1 MRLRGTITLL
11 GTVTHTQLRATQ
23 RPTRLT
29 AGWAIALFCV
39 LCVLRCLLP
48 EGEGT
53 GGNSCDSSPFPVFA
67 CRPPFFSKGGGRRYG
82 PRGSQPIRSETPTDR
97 PVAQMPASHSATDF
111 DRFYFF
117 VFFMIVV
124 VLFFLL
130 LALHRRNPEEVS
142 ASLERRNYFPTTWRK
157 GNTCENVGNVDP
169 WCYFKGPLP
178 FLLSAISPC
187 FKAMIVPS
195 WVGLHATWER
205 SSPRSVT
212 ASRPNILS
220 LSGRCTWLAAD
231 RRPWDGWECTTS
243 RVDDGTQEKQ
253 QGERKKRTN
262 GGLIFHHSLCLLL
275 MIPAETTNI

>member
-11 GTVTHTQLRATQ
+11 GTVTHTQLRAT
-23 RPTRLT
+23 RGPTRLT

-67 CRPPFFSKGGGRRYG
+67 CRPPFFFMGGGRRYG

-117 VFFMIVV
+117 VFLMIVVVV

-142 ASLERRNYFPTTWRK
+142 ASLEKKKLLSHNLTQRQHLWKCWECWSLMLFQRPSSILIVCYFPL
-157 GNTCENVGNVDP
+157 
-169 WCYFKGPLP
+169 F
-178 FLLSAISPC
+178 
-187 FKAMIVPS
+187 
-195 WVGLHATWER
+195 
-205 SSPRSVT
+205 
-212 ASRPNILS
+212 
-220 LSGRCTWLAAD
+220 
-231 RRPWDGWECTTS
+231 
-243 RVDDGTQEKQ
+243 
-253 QGERKKRTN
+253 
-262 GGLIFHHSLCLLL
+262 
-275 MIPAETTNI
+275 